1 MSVPTI
7 LCIDDEALGL
17 EIRKAVL
24 ERAGYQV
31 LTAVDGPTGLSL
43 FRGNAIDGVVLD
55 YYMPEMDGGAVAE
68 AMRRE
73 RPDVPIMLLS
83 AYINLP
89 MEVVELADV
98 TLLKGEG
105 PHELLEKLH
114 QMLQTAGSAGT
125 GDAATGGTA

>member
-1 MSVPTI
+1 VATI

-17 EIRKAVL
+17 QIRRAVL

-31 LTAVDGPTGLSL
+31 LTAIDGPAGLAL
-43 FRGNAIDGVVLD
+43 FREEAVDGVVLD

-68 AMRRE
+68 TMRLE
-73 RPDVPIMLLS
+73 RPDIPIMLLS

-89 MEVVELADV
+89 TEVVQLVDM

-105 PHELLEKLH
+105 PLELLEKLRL
-114 QMLQTAGSAGT
+114 MLRSAGSSAAGLLS
-125 GDAATGGTA
+125 

>member
-1 MSVPTI
+1 MPTI

-17 EIRKAVL
+17 QIRRAVL

-31 LTAVDGPTGLSL
+31 LTAIDGPGGLAL
-43 FRGNAIDGVVLD
+43 FRKEVVDGVVLD
-55 YYMPEMDGGAVAE
+55 YYMPEMDGGAVAQT
-68 AMRRE
+68 MRRE

-89 MEVVELADV
+89 PELVQLVDM

-105 PHELLEKLH
+105 PLELLEKLGL
-114 QMLQTAGSAGT
+114 MLRSAGSP
-125 GDAATGGTA
+125 AAARLS